1 MNQKSDIDAL
11 ISNVLKCACEVR
23 KYLLPGYLEKVYE
36 NALVLELRKA
46 GLEVKRQHRLPVT
59 YKEELIGNYIA
70 DVIVN
75 DSLIVEVKAV
85 SNILLEHELQVVSY
99 LTATGIDD
107 GLIVNF
113 GNPDKLESKRKFREY
128 KPRKKR

>member
-1 MNQKSDIDAL
+1 M
-11 ISNVLKCACEVR
+11 VLKCACEVR
-23 KYLLPGYLEKVYE
+23 KYLLPGYREKVYE
-36 NALVLELRKA
+36 NALVMELRNA
-46 GLEVKRQHRLPVT
+46 GLEVKQQHRLPVT
-59 YKEELIGNYIA
+59 YKGVLIGDYIA

-85 SNILLEHELQVVSY
+85 NNILLEHELQVVSY

-113 GNPDKLESKRKFREY
+113 GNQFELESKRKFRVY
-128 KPRKKR
+128 KPSLKR